1 MPRPSNQAPAEPFCV
16 RKNSSEL
23 GQWIVLVGWVGGWL
37 INLTQTALP
46 NPTLEILLPFPPVEV
61 FFASPLV
68 NLSSLS
74 YLVCCSKNCFNCT
87 QARSLLLLSGFGT
100 IPPQPLVANTK
111 TQSLTIT
118 PRQMA
123 MQCARPDGCHVHLFV
138 PQQSP
143 TEEQEDASSPRWRMG
158 DGGVGRG
165 GTEFSD
171 REITVYRV

>member
-1 MPRPSNQAPAEPFCV
+1 V
-16 RKNSSEL
+16 
-23 GQWIVLVGWVGGWL
+23 

-61 FFASPLV
+61 FFASPWV

-74 YLVCCSKNCFNCT
+74 YPVCCSKNCFNCT

-143 TEEQEDASSPRWRMG
+143 TEEQEEASSPRWRMG